1 MMNAVARPVIYRHFH
16 RIAWLA
22 VALTL
27 CVVVFGAFVRLS
39 DAGLSCPDWPT
50 CYGRAAWPKAV
61 DEAASHVAS
70 EIRPFETHKAWREQV
85 HRHIAASLGVLV
97 LVLALLAARRRRWGI
112 AQILAAAG
120 LVGAAIPLYMH
131 GEHVAASAL
140 AILGEALLLFA
151 ALRWSNIDLARAAAQ
166 RLGIE
171 VEFKPID
178 WNAKEAELSGK
189 RVDVLWNG
197 LTITEERKKNIAF
210 TAPYMQNHQIVVV
223 KADAAI
229 KAKADLAGKVVGVQ
243 DGSSAVEAIEKDAA
257 TAQSFKQL
265 KKYGDNVTALMDLSA
280 GRVDAVVL
288 DEVVGRYY
296 SAKKP
301 GEYAVLDEHFGT
313 EDYGVGLR
321 QDDAALRTRL
331 DEVLT
336 AMKGDGSGA
345 RIAEQWFGKN
355 ILK

>member
-1 MMNAVARPVIYRHFH
+1 MNP
-16 RIAWLA
+16 LA
-22 VALTL
+22 SPSR
-27 CVVVFGAFVRLS
+27 RLLLAS
-39 DAGLSCPDWPT
+39 
-50 CYGRAAWPKAV
+50 AAA
-61 DEAASHVAS
+61 
-70 EIRPFETHKAWREQV
+70 T
-85 HRHIAASLGVLV
+85 
-97 LVLALLAARRRRWGI
+97 ALLWGCSKTETPAPAAPEP
-112 AQILAAAG
+112 AAPAAATAPG
-120 LVGAAIPLYMH
+120 LPARIVIGLDDNFPPMGFRDDKNQLVG
-131 GEHVAASAL
+131 
-140 AILGEALLLFA
+140 FD
-151 ALRWSNIDLARAAAQ
+151 IDLAREAGK

-296 SAKKP
+296 S
-301 GEYAVLDEHFGT
+301 
-313 EDYGVGLR
+313 
-321 QDDAALRTRL
+321 
-331 DEVLT
+331 
-336 AMKGDGSGA
+336 
-345 RIAEQWFGKN
+345 
-355 ILK
+355 

>member
-1 MMNAVARPVIYRHFH
+1 MKISLLLGA
-16 RIAWLA
+16 LA
-22 VALTL
+22 TSVLLIGCGKQEA
-27 CVVVFGAFVRLS
+27 
-39 DAGLSCPDWPT
+39 
-50 CYGRAAWPKAV
+50 PK
-61 DEAASHVAS
+61 S
-70 EIRPFETHKAWREQV
+70 Q
-85 HRHIAASLGVLV
+85 
-97 LVLALLAARRRRWGI
+97 
-112 AQILAAAG
+112 AAAQPVAVTRIVVG
-120 LVGAAIPLYMH
+120 LDDNFPPMGFRDKENKLVG
-131 GEHVAASAL
+131 
-140 AILGEALLLFA
+140 FD
-151 ALRWSNIDLARAAAQ
+151 IDLAREAAR
-166 RLGIE
+166 RLGAE